1 MNVSSHAHIKVSI
14 QNLGLKS
21 KLLTCNVVNRNH
33 DYFYFFELY
42 VFALCD
48 I

>member
-33 DYFYFFELY
+33 DYLLFELY